1 MANYSRH
8 ALRRNK
14 HLYHFCHESAFS
26 EISERIS
33 FFKHGPDHLIITN
46 SEWLEIW
53 AVSGAFGLGSQH
65 CRHTIRRNNIH
76 IISVI
81 IMLFRISLKQLFL
94 KTLETTA
101 PRLHR
106 VQSPCE
112 IPKEWLRF
120 RAGRIRK
127 TIARGPIWPRGQL
140 APEPTPLSAISW
152 TTIFTTQP
160 PNLWSICTAST
171 YYKRWLLIGESWKGS
186 ENLGYENPQ
195 QRTYSCPLQNI
206 LYTTMPIMSRY
217 LKGYILAS
225 SRSVELVLVLY
236 LNTAQSYQNR
246 TMSIS
251 T

>member
-1 MANYSRH
+1 MQRP
-8 ALRRNK
+8 
-14 HLYHFCHESAFS
+14 CCGWWE
-26 EISERIS
+26 
-33 FFKHGPDHLIITN
+33 G
-46 SEWLEIW
+46 
-53 AVSGAFGLGSQH
+53 
-65 CRHTIRRNNIH
+65 
-76 IISVI
+76 
-81 IMLFRISLKQLFL
+81 FL

-195 QRTYSCPLQNI
+195 QRTQLSTSKHPIYNHANNEQVFKRIYPGKQPISWACVSIVSKYS
-206 LYTTMPIMSRY
+206 
-217 LKGYILAS
+217 
-225 SRSVELVLVLY
+225 
-236 LNTAQSYQNR
+236 
-246 TMSIS
+246 SIVPK
-251 T
+251 